1 MFYSSK
7 QVSGSIFGDVRSNIA
22 ALGAPRRPWDI
33 AAKRDLID
41 FHRFSSILGIFE
53 VMSAVFDVG
62 TKLCLATTRKI
73 SYLIS
78 LKCCRGSQM
87 SSRDHTD
94 DCKMI

>member
-1 MFYSSK
+1 M
-7 QVSGSIFGDVRSNIA
+7 
-22 ALGAPRRPWDI
+22 GAPRRPWDI

-53 VMSAVFDVG
+53 VISAVFDVG
-62 TKLCLATTRKI
+62 KKLCMAITRNI

-78 LKCCRGSQM
+78 LECCRGSQM

-94 DCKMI
+94 DFKMI